1 MSRPLRTVITFL
13 IGSFVFVA
21 LPIVAW
27 DVTDV
32 RGFFAQPAR
41 VLYIVFVILLNAFAA
56 YRIPEVGKSHDPAK
70 TTVARQHLT
79 VIFLQV
85 LSISVVLVG
94 PFCDLRGIAVM
105 DGQDTVRYIG
115 LCLYLVGFLVMHFAE
130 AKLGKQFSLE
140 VALREGHTLVTDGMY
155 RHIRHPRY
163 LGITAFTVGIS
174 MLFRSWIGLG
184 LSAATIM
191 VLLWRIQDEEA
202 LMNEEFGADWKAYAR
217 RSWRLVPFVY

>member
-85 LSISVVLVG
+85 LSISVVLLG
-94 PFCDLRGIAVM
+94 PFCDHRGIAVM
-105 DGQDTVRYIG
+105 GSQDTVRYIG
-115 LCLYLVGFLVMHFAE
+115 LLLYFVGFLVMHFAE
-130 AKLGKQFSLE
+130 AKLGRQFSLE
-140 VALREGHTLVTDGMY
+140 VSISEGHTLVTDGMY
-155 RHIRHPRY
+155 RYLRHPRY
-163 LGITAFTVGIS
+163 LGITTFTVGLS

-184 LSAATIM
+184 ISGVTLL
-191 VLLWRIQDEEA
+191 VLLWRIHDEEA
-202 LMNEEFGADWKAYAR
+202 LMQKEFGGEWEAYAR
-217 RSWRLVPFVY
+217 RSWRLLPFVY